1 MTLIVLGGVA
11 AAGAFGYLV
20 YKHGWQAASAAA
32 VAFGSA
38 VALAFSDLA
47 GYFI

>member
-1 MTLIVLGGVA
+1 MALIVIGAVA

-20 YKHGWQAASAAA
+20 YKHGYEAAIAAV

-38 VALAFSDLA
+38 VALAASDLVN
-47 GYFI
+47 FF